1 MLDEQPIDIHQYSRA
16 IRTALPRIVAFAVV
30 AAAIAVAFSISHPSK
45 PSFAAS
51 TTVLARD
58 ALDSSQATGS
68 TSISQRLATVN
79 LLTTT
84 TRVLSLAADEL
95 PGTSVDVLRSVVRS
109 SVDPAAA
116 VITITADGSTPRAAA
131 ARANAVANALVTSEQ
146 RIEEQSSTDA
156 RRNALAELAQLKASG
171 ADKFAIQ
178 AVESQIALVSAGSL
192 GAATGFQLL
201 QPAGPAG
208 RSSSAPPWMSG
219 IVVLVAATLLGIL
232 VVLAREQVSP
242 RVSSVRDLG
251 ELFSLPVLASL
262 PVGRR
267 INRRDLSRLPPAVR
281 DAFYVLASS
290 VRRDA
295 TRSGSRVVLV
305 TSAVRGEGRTTVAAN
320 LARALS
326 TSGASVLVVSADL
339 RNPRIH
345 RWFGTPRSPGLS
357 DLLGVASDDTVAP
370 ATSQPEF
377 LTAPAPPLELAIHP
391 ASAKKYRTLFVLP
404 GGTPVGGNIGILF
417 TDALPSLF
425 TRIRALP
432 FGLIILDGPPLQS
445 AEFSEIAPHVDSIL
459 VVMRADRM
467 HMSLAAEVRDRLEL
481 FDDKRRG
488 LVVIDR
494 RQHTITDYTPA
505 DLSTTRTTRT
515 QGEPEVVEFR

>member
-1 MLDEQPIDIHQYSRA
+1 MA
-16 IRTALPRIVAFAVV
+16 
-30 AAAIAVAFSISHPSK
+30 
-45 PSFAAS
+45 
-51 TTVLARD
+51 
-58 ALDSSQATGS
+58 
-68 TSISQRLATVN
+68 
-79 LLTTT
+79 
-84 TRVLSLAADEL
+84 
-95 PGTSVDVLRSVVRS
+95 
-109 SVDPAAA
+109 
-116 VITITADGSTPRAAA
+116 
-131 ARANAVANALVTSEQ
+131 
-146 RIEEQSSTDA
+146 
-156 RRNALAELAQLKASG
+156 
-171 ADKFAIQ
+171 
-178 AVESQIALVSAGSL
+178 AGSL

-208 RSSSAPPWMSG
+208 RSSSTAPWMSG
-219 IVVLVAATLLGIL
+219 IVVLFAATLLGML

-251 ELFSLPVLASL
+251 ELLSIPVLASL
-262 PVGRR
+262 PVARR

-345 RWFGTPRSPGLS
+345 RWFGTPQSPGLS
-357 DLLGVASDDTVAP
+357 DLLGVVSDDTVAP
-370 ATSQPEF
+370 ATSQSEF
-377 LTAPAPPLELAIHP
+377 LTAPARPLEMAIHP
-391 ASAKKYRTLFVLP
+391 ASAKKYRTLSVLP
-404 GGTPVGGNIGILF
+404 GGTPVGDNIEILF

-425 TRIRALP
+425 RRIRALP
-432 FGLIILDGPPLQS
+432 FDFIILDGPPLLQS

-467 HMSLAAEVRDRLEL
+467 HMSLAAELRDRLEL

-494 RQHTITDYTPA
+494 RQHPVTDHTPA
-505 DLSTTRTTRT
+505 DLSTTRATRT
-515 QGEPEVVEFR
+515 QGEREVVELR